1 MFPLRCQGPQVGRW
15 VESFPEQMAL
25 LVCYLCI
32 GQLNVNSRLGF
43 PVTSA
48 REKQY
53 PTPTH
58 IAKRTAKRRC
68 CVARS
73 LGPIAGVANSS
84 T

>member
-53 PTPTH
+53 PDTDPYSEANCQAKMLRCQISWTH
-58 IAKRTAKRRC
+58 SRC
-68 CVARS
+68 R
-73 LGPIAGVANSS
+73 
-84 T
+84 